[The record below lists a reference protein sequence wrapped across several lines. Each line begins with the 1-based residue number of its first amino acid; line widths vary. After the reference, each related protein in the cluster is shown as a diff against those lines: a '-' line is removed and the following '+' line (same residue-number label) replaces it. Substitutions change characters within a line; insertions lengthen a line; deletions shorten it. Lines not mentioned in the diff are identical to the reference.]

1 VVHVQFIDTS
11 VLCNLLAVPGRISL
25 PVKEI
30 QQEFVARFDA
40 GTRFVLPITTIVETG
55 NFIAQCTGDRRGAA
69 QRFCDALRAAAS
81 RTPPWLIAETAWDSQ
96 FITELLAGNGTS
108 TSMVDHF
115 THKTLGSGDLT
126 ILVERDRYAA
136 GRALDS
142 VEVWTL
148 DSKLDAYA
156 R

>member
-1 VVHVQFIDTS
+1 MVHVQFIDTS
-11 VLCNLLAVPGRISL
+11 VLLNLLDVPGRVTI

-30 QQEFVARFDA
+30 QKEFRRRFDA
-40 GTRFVLPITTIVETG
+40 GIRFVLPITTIVETG
-55 NFIAQCTGDRRGAA
+55 NFIAQCSGDRRAAA
-69 QRFCDALRAAAS
+69 QRFCDALQAAAS
-81 RTPPWLIAETAWDSQ
+81 KTPPWLIAETAWDSQ
-96 FITELLAGNGTS
+96 FITELIAGNGTS

-115 THKTLGSGDLT
+115 TFRTLGAGDLT

-142 VEVWTL
+142 VEVWTI

-156 R
+156 K